1 MSAGRPAS
9 CRSRRSSCSSPRGE
23 RRGRVVHRSRRRPCL
38 RRATRAVS
46 AAAAWSIALGV
57 DLAFGEPPA
66 RLHPVVGMGRLVG
79 GLERLA
85 PADPGRAPSFGVLL
99 ALAPATFAALA
110 GVAIGRLRPGPL
122 RALATA
128 WTLKSSF
135 ALRALLAAG
144 RRVER
149 ALLADDLATARR
161 ECVALV
167 SRPTSDLSAQEI
179 ASAAIESLAENLCDS
194 YVAPL
199 VFYRVAGLP
208 GALAY
213 RAVNTADAMVGYHG
227 RYEHVGK
234 AAARLDDLLNLL
246 PARLSAAALVA
257 GAAITR
263 DAATRA
269 GRDPGR
275 QHARAPSASA
285 GWPTAAAAG
294 APGVRRA
301 TGARTP

>member
-1 MSAGRPAS
+1 M
-9 CRSRRSSCSSPRGE
+9 
-23 RRGRVVHRSRRRPCL
+23 
-38 RRATRAVS
+38 
-46 AAAAWSIALGV
+46 
-57 DLAFGEPPA
+57 
-66 RLHPVVGMGRLVG
+66 
-79 GLERLA
+79 
-85 PADPGRAPSFGVLL
+85 
-99 ALAPATFAALA
+99 
-110 GVAIGRLRPGPL
+110 
-122 RALATA
+122 
-128 WTLKSSF
+128 
-135 ALRALLAAG
+135 
-144 RRVER
+144 
-149 ALLADDLATARR
+149 
-161 ECVALV
+161 ALV

-199 VFYRVAGLP
+199 FFYRVAGLP

-269 GRDPGR
+269 GRVAVR
-275 QHARAPSASA
+275 EHARAASPNA
-285 GWPTAAAAG
+285 GWPMAAAAG
-294 APGVRRA
+294 ALGVRLAKGDHYAFGGDRDPRPADIARA
-301 TGARTP
+301 RRLVAVAAALVTVGVLASYRWVRS

>member
-1 MSAGRPAS
+1 M
-9 CRSRRSSCSSPRGE
+9 
-23 RRGRVVHRSRRRPCL
+23 
-38 RRATRAVS
+38 S

-85 PADPGRAPSFGVLL
+85 PADPARATSFGVLL

-167 SRPTSDLSAQEI
+167 SRPTSDLSAQGI

-269 GRDPGR
+269 GRVAVR
-275 QHARAPSASA
+275 EHARAASPNA
-285 GWPTAAAAG
+285 GWPMAAAAG
-294 APGVRRA
+294 ALGVRLAKGGHYAFGGDRDPRPADIARA
-301 TGARTP
+301 RRLVAVAAALVTVGVLASYRWVRS